1 MSARAA
7 DAVLFDAPTA
17 PLPDVSFF
25 DEEAAEA
32 IAVWRADPVQFVRDQ
47 FGVEPDD
54 WQKDALL
61 AIRDNPRTA
70 MKASKGPGKSTVLAW
85 AAWWFL
91 VCFEFPKIVCC
102 SITEDNLRDGLWSE
116 MAKWQARS
124 ETLTEAFQ
132 WNVERIFLKEAPEQ
146 WWMSARTWP
155 KSGNK
160 QEQANTLAG
169 VHADNVL
176 FLIDE
181 AGGVPDAV
189 AAAAEGG
196 LANASKEEGRTAKLV
211 IAGNP
216 THLEGPLYRASTVE
230 AALWALIE
238 ISGDPD
244 DPKRAPRVSVDW
256 AREQIEKY
264 GRDHAFVL
272 VNVFGKFPPSS
283 ANQLL
288 GPNEVSDSMK
298 RDPQRATY
306 FEEARILGVDVA
318 RHGDDRT
325 VIVLR
330 QGCIVFRPKE
340 LRATDLAGQGLM
352 FVVGAVSTAID
363 KHKPDA
369 TFIDAGTF
377 GIGVVDRL
385 LQLGYRV
392 FGVDFGSKPVTHM
405 KYANRRSEMWFRMA
419 EWVKDPVSPGALP
432 DMPELKA
439 ELTAPT
445 YSYDKHDKII
455 LEPKKDIKERLG
467 ISPDIADAIALTFAQ
482 PVASSATRAQQEI
495 LRPTANPLDVDPF
508 KGR

>member
-1 MSARAA
+1 MRA
-7 DAVLFDAPTA
+7 
-17 PLPDVSFF
+17 S
-25 DEEAAEA
+25 DEEVLAPEAPPPDWYEAAAEN
-32 IAVWRADPVQFVRDQ
+32 IARWRADPVVFVREVI
-47 FGVEPDD
+47 GVEPDE
-54 WQKDALL
+54 WQCDALRKV
-61 AIRDNPRTA
+61 RDHSRTA
-70 MKASKGPGKSTVLAW
+70 MKASKGPGKSTVLSW
-85 AAWWFL
+85 VAWWFL
-91 VCFEFPKIVCC
+91 ACFEFPKIVCC

-116 MAKWQARS
+116 MAKWQAS
-124 ETLTEAFQ
+124 SPILTEAFT
-132 WNVERIFLKEAPEQ
+132 WKAERIELNEAPEQ

-196 LANASKEEGRTAKLV
+196 LANADAAEGRVAKLV

-216 THLEGPLYRASTVE
+216 THLEGPLYRASTIE
-230 AALWALIE
+230 APLWALVE

-244 DPKRAPRVSVDW
+244 DPKRAPRVSIEW

-264 GRDHAFVL
+264 GRDHPFVL
-272 VNVFGKFPPSS
+272 VNVFGRFPPAS

-288 GPNEVSDSMK
+288 GPEEVAASM
-298 RDPQRATY
+298 RLDPQRATY
-306 FEEARILGVDVA
+306 IEEAKILGVDVA

-352 FVVGAVSTAID
+352 FVVGQVSSAIE

-369 TFIDAGTF
+369 VFIDSGTF

-385 LQLGYRV
+385 LQLGYSV
-392 FGVDFGSKPVTHM
+392 FGVDFGAKPVTHV

-419 EWVKDPVSPGALP
+419 EWIKDPVAPGALP
-432 DMPELKA
+432 DLPELKA

-445 YSYDKHDKII
+445 YTFDKHDKIL
-455 LEPKKDIKERLG
+455 LEPKKDVKKRLG
-467 ISPDIADAIALTFAQ
+467 LSPDIADAVALTFAQ
-482 PVASSATRAQQEI
+482 PVASGATRESQDA
-495 LRPTANPLDVDPF
+495 LRPAVNPLDVDPF
-508 KGR
+508 KGV